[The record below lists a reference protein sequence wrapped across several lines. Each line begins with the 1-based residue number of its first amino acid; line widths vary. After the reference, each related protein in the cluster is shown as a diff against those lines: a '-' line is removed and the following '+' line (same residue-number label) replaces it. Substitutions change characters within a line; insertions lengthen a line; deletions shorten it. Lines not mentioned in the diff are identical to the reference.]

1 MCFISQS
8 THKVAK
14 HPIKCYKV
22 MNYWM
27 EDKLYSLFY
36 RRLPFKI
43 GDEICAA
50 VNVPTDKLDY
60 FETLEGEVVH
70 SYTTYLRAKRL
81 FDSIGIPR
89 TVCIVECE
97 IPKGVDYWVNNY
109 DGEYASK
116 KVIIKNL
123 IEIN

>member
-1 MCFISQS
+1 MCFYSKS

-27 EDKLYSLFY
+27 AENNLYSLFY
-36 RRLPFKI
+36 TRLPFKI
-43 GDEICAA
+43 GDEIRAA

-60 FETLEGEVVH
+60 FEILEGEVVH
-70 SYTTYLRAKRL
+70 SYTTYSRAKL
-81 FDSIGIPR
+81 MFDSFGLPCITR
-89 TVCIVECE
+89 IVECE
-97 IPKGVDYWVNNY
+97 IPEGEDYWVNN
-109 DGEYASK
+109 DDCEYASK

-123 IEIN
+123 ITL

>member
-8 THKVAK
+8 THEVAK

-22 MNYWM
+22 MNYWFA
-27 EDKLYSLFY
+27 ENNLYSLFY
-36 RRLPFKI
+36 RHLPFKI
-43 GDEICAA
+43 GDEIRAA

-60 FETLEGEVVH
+60 FEILEGEVVH
-70 SYTTYLRAKRL
+70 SYTTYSRAKRL
-81 FDSIGIPR
+81 FDSIGLPR
-89 TVCIVECE
+89 TACIVECE
-97 IPKGVDYWVNNY
+97 IPEGVDYWVNNY

-123 IEIN
+123 ITL